1 MSSISITLDS
11 DDSGSDIEDVLVEPN
26 EGLQN
31 STISSSGSEVQV
43 DLFSKLLPNQQ
54 LLHSLCY
61 LSYQI
66 KEQTKIYY
74 YRVFQ

>member
-43 DLFSKLLPNQQ
+43 DLFSKLSVKQQ